1 MRRFHLFEFHELP
14 WFPAVWRDLLTDYL
28 SFYASAF
35 KPYAGV
41 APLLADA
48 LKEAGDSRIVDLCSG
63 AGRPLLSLVPSLRRF
78 GVRDLHVTLT
88 DKYPNQACVSHNVAA
103 ADRDMPQSAA
113 FSPIGVLDVLS
124 STTPHPSGRKR
135 NISRHLA
142 GLATRRGEKCRLEA
156 RENVGETGVV
166 VTYLETP
173 VDAVDVPSDLKG
185 FRTLF
190 TSFHHFRPD
199 AARKILADAVRKG
212 EGVGIFEYTERNWLI
227 WTMPILLIPAFI
239 WLSTPFIRPFRWRRF
254 LWTYLI
260 PVVPIIAMWDGFV
273 SNLRTYSIDEIRDL
287 VRQLDDQGYEWKVG
301 RAPAIG
307 MSRVTYAIGSP
318 QTEKESR
325 ESYPFGSD
333 CRE

>member
-88 DKYPNQACVSHNVAA
+88 DKYPN
-103 ADRDMPQSAA
+103 
-113 FSPIGVLDVLS
+113 
-124 STTPHPSGRKR
+124 
-135 NISRHLA
+135 
-142 GLATRRGEKCRLEA
+142 LEA
-156 RENVGETGVV
+156 RENIGETGAV

-190 TSFHHFRPD
+190 TSFHHFRPE
-199 AARKILADAVRKG
+199 AAHTVLADAASKN
-212 EGVGIFEYTERNWLI
+212 EGIGIFEYTERNWLI
-227 WTMPILLIPAFI
+227 WTLPTLLIPLFV
-239 WLSTPFIRPFRWRRF
+239 WLCTPFIRPLRWRR
-254 LWTYLI
+254 LVWTYLI

-273 SNLRTYSIDEIRDL
+273 SNLRTYSVEELRDL
-287 VRQLDDQGYEWKVG
+287 VRQTGGQGYEWKIG
-301 RAPAIG
+301 RARSIG
-307 MSRVTYAIGSP
+307 LSRVTYAIGWPRSVV
-318 QTEKESR
+318 
-325 ESYPFGSD
+325 
-333 CRE
+333 